1 MDLQSPNQQ
10 DETQQSPT
18 TDTPITPAE
27 EQPIAAAEASV
38 PSAAEEQLTAAE
50 EASVPSAAEED
61 VPSAGEDGEEEDT
74 AADTNP
80 ATGVKRGTLV
90 EGTITRTTPTQVT
103 VDLGDGVEGVIT
115 ARELDR
121 LDRSTID
128 ALQPGN
134 KLLVY
139 VLRSS
144 NEDGMPV
151 LSINRAKEEQDWR
164 DAEKYA
170 DSKEVYEGR
179 VAGYNKGG
187 LIVRFGRL
195 RGFIPA
201 SQISPEREGRS
212 AGGESPDQRWGA
224 MLNEAILV
232 KVVEVNRS
240 RNRLILSERAASREA
255 REKQKEKLISSLK
268 VGDMRTGKVISL
280 TDFGAFVDLGGADG
294 LIHLTEMSWK
304 HVNHPRELLNVGDEV
319 EVKVISIDPDRKR
332 IGLSRKSLE
341 KDPWDEVTRAY
352 KENQLVQGKITKLTR
367 FGAFASL
374 VDNAEI
380 EGLIHVS
387 ELADYRVDHPR
398 DVVAVGDV
406 LTLRVVKVDTE
417 RRRLGL
423 SLKRVDSAKY
433 MDTDWSID

>member
-1 MDLQSPNQQ
+1 MDLQSPNQH
-10 DETQQSPT
+10 DETPESPT
-18 TDTPITPAE
+18 TDTPITPASEVTPAE
-27 EQPIAAAEASV
+27 EQPVATASNEMTAAEELHV
-38 PSAAEEQLTAAE
+38 PSAAD
-50 EASVPSAAEED
+50 ED
-61 VPSAGEDGEEEDT
+61 VPSAGEEEGEGEEEDSASDST
-74 AADTNP
+74 SP
-80 ATGVKRGTLV
+80 SGIKRGTLV
-90 EGTITRTTPTQVT
+90 DGTITKTTPTQVM
-103 VDLGDGVEGVIT
+103 VDLGNGVEGVIT

-128 ALQPGN
+128 ALEPG
-134 KLLVY
+134 KPLLVY

-144 NEDGMPV
+144 NEDGLPV

-170 DSKEVYEGR
+170 ESKDVYEGR

-201 SQISPEREGRS
+201 SQISPEREHRS
-212 AGGESPDQRWGA
+212 GGESPDQRWGA

-294 LIHLTEMSWK
+294 LIHLTELSWK

-319 EVKVISIDPDRKR
+319 EVKVISIDPERKR

-341 KDPWDEVTRAY
+341 KDPWDEVTRVY

-433 MDTDWSID
+433 MDSDWSID